1 MEKSVMVVLY
11 LDSQVVCR
19 EKGKESLYFIL
30 LYFIV
35 LYCILLSENKYSYFY
50 SSTEKYQTG
59 VEFCS
64 QMLHI

>member
-35 LYCILLSENKYSYFY
+35 LYCIVFY
-50 SSTEKYQTG
+50 CQKISILIFIVALRNIKLE
-59 VEFCS
+59 
-64 QMLHI
+64 